1 MLPVLCTSSLVESR
15 LAGVFG
21 LQGCHTGVPHSY
33 RTVPYP
39 RLTPGDA
46 GEGAWESNPPARLV
60 TPPNWTGQVA
70 CAQLELLPVATSAAL
85 TIRAQLVT
93 GGWCV
98 VAVKPKVPA

>member
-1 MLPVLCTSSLVESR
+1 VLVAGAGPRPALAAARERCGLSQAPLASPVVAIR
-15 LAGVFG
+15 RVR
-21 LQGCHTGVPHSY
+21 TGEP
-33 RTVPYP
+33 
-39 RLTPGDA
+39 LT
-46 GEGAWESNPPARLV
+46 ESNPPARLV